1 MTQERTYNRTTLNGA
16 QWQIIEDGLGVA
28 LFLKNYNKEGYHF
41 SGYCFKTVE
50 EANAHLDK
58 IDEKVA
64 HPVEFKP
71 CVIPADYY
79 GVAGR
84 YYGD

>member
-1 MTQERTYNRTTLNGA
+1 MNANITYRKTLNGTE
-16 QWQIIEDGLGVA
+16 WQIVKDFLGVA

-41 SGYCFKTVE
+41 SGYCFKSVE

-58 IDEKVA
+58 IDERVSNSE
-64 HPVEFKP
+64 EFKP
-71 CVIPADYY
+71 CAIPADYY